1 MRQAYLEAFETYVEQ
16 IMESYGA
23 VGLIVSA
30 IDPQKCL
37 YRRSFGW
44 ADLEEKRLIDE
55 LTIFGL
61 ASITKS
67 FTCLAIMQ
75 LHEKK
80 IIDISAPVSQ
90 YIPEFTNKNH
100 EPVLVWHLMSHSA
113 GFYPRKRLCH
123 PSCGGNGPVPG
134 AGTGV

>member
-44 ADLEEKRLIDE
+44 AELEEKRLIDE
-55 LTIFGL
+55 HTIFRL
-61 ASITKS
+61 A
-67 FTCLAIMQ
+67 
-75 LHEKK
+75 
-80 IIDISAPVSQ
+80 
-90 YIPEFTNKNH
+90 
-100 EPVLVWHLMSHSA
+100 
-113 GFYPRKRLCH
+113 
-123 PSCGGNGPVPG
+123 
-134 AGTGV
+134 